1 METGVQQ
8 AQISESKFQEEQYLI
23 GEAHDGWRLDM
34 CVAALVPSISRS
46 TAQKL
51 IEADRVLVDGRK
63 RARGYRV
70 AAGMTVKVSIPE
82 APAKREL
89 TPSAGELNIIYED
102 DDILALNKRPGLVV
116 HPGAGNQSGTLVN
129 QLIASGRTFSTLGGP
144 DRPGLV
150 HRLDKETSGVILIA
164 KSNAVHEGLARQFKD
179 RQVDKKYLA
188 VVLGPSIAD
197 HGEIVSDF
205 GRRPGDRRQFTGKV
219 SSNRKAIT
227 RYETL
232 ARTSLVALVVAQPL
246 TGRTHQI
253 RVHLSELGH
262 PIIGDRV
269 YGRAYPRPGS
279 RPESEA
285 ASLRQMTRHALH
297 AWSVAFT
304 HPITGQRL
312 EITAPL
318 PRDFK
323 HLITAVFPGMLHL
336 CS

>member
-1 METGVQQ
+1 M
-8 AQISESKFQEEQYLI
+8 
-23 GEAHDGWRLDM
+23 
-34 CVAALVPSISRS
+34 
-46 TAQKL
+46 
-51 IEADRVLVDGRK
+51 RVWL
-63 RARGYRV
+63 
-70 AAGMTVKVSIPE
+70 
-82 APAKREL
+82 
-89 TPSAGELNIIYED
+89 
-102 DDILALNKRPGLVV
+102 
-116 HPGAGNQSGTLVN
+116 GT
-129 QLIASGRTFSTLGGP
+129 
-144 DRPGLV
+144 
-150 HRLDKETSGVILIA
+150 
-164 KSNAVHEGLARQFKD
+164 KD

-323 HLITAVFPGMLHL
+323 HLITAVFPGMSPPLL
-336 CS
+336 ALSLPLSLLQILLISMF